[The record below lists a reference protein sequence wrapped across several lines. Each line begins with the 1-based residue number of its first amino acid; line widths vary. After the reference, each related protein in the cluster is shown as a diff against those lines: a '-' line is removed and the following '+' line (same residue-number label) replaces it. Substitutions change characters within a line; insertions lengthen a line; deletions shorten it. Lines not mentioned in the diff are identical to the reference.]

1 MPTTVHSIALGGA
14 SGAATTC
21 RSAHPA
27 SATPARPVVTTTRAN
42 LRPKPAANREEG
54 PQVGVGFANLRPK
67 PAATRERSEERRVGN
82 AWVSTGRTRWAPEHY
97 KRKQHHGV

>member
-27 SATPARPVVTTTRAN
+27 STTPARPVVTTTRAN

-67 PAATRERSEERRVGN
+67 PAANREEGPQVGSVGLGDEVTCRWRRFRP
-82 AWVSTGRTRWAPEHY
+82 GRACAGGP
-97 KRKQHHGV
+97 